1 MSAAAQ
7 GEGAH
12 SFVRPSRPVAGGY
25 GSWACPLVLHLAA
38 SPPDLC
44 HMPSC
49 RTTQHPTQPHVV
61 PYHAASHST
70 SYRAVPHSIP
80 HNLMSCHAASHP
92 TSCRAV
98 PCSIPPNLMPCR
110 IMQHPTLPHAVP
122 YHAASHPTSCRA
134 VLAPLLLQRRCST
147 SFCVSLGHL
156 TGIATASAFKG
167 PCPSP
172 ASPAPQVRHLQL
184 HLLTCPD
191 WHGSYC
197 QTGPWPQLLH
207 VAHLTFSWQQL

>member
-61 PYHAASHST
+61 PYHAASHS
-70 SYRAVPHSIP
+70 
-80 HNLMSCHAASHP
+80 
-92 TSCRAV
+92 
-98 PCSIPPNLMPCR
+98 
-110 IMQHPTLPHAVP
+110 
-122 YHAASHPTSCRA
+122 TSCRA

>member
-61 PYHAASHST
+61 P
-70 SYRAVPHSIP
+70 
-80 HNLMSCHAASHP
+80 
-92 TSCRAV
+92 
-98 PCSIPPNLMPCR
+98 CSIPPNLMPCR
-110 IMQHPTLPHAVP
+110 TMQHPTQPHAVP